1 MSTIVK
7 TQGELDA
14 AVAAS
19 AKDIVIA
26 SPAGVWLS
34 VRGSAEVRAYDSAAV
49 SAYDSAAVSAY
60 ESAAVTA
67 YDSAAVSAYD
77 SAVVTAYGSAVVRA
91 YDSAVVRA
99 YGSAV
104 VRAYDSAVVRAY
116 GSAVVRAYGSAVV
129 TASAHV
135 AVRLQSPHAIASGGV
150 IIDMSNIN
158 LTDAASWCEH
168 HGVKVVD
175 GVATVFK
182 AVDGSWTTDR
192 GTDYS
197 PGSLPDALD
206 WRDDHER
213 GGGLHF
219 SPWPWQALEYHPE
232 ATRFIAAG
240 VSIETLRPLMG
251 GIPQCKAPRVV
262 VACREVTING
272 DEVTA

>member
-7 TQGELDA
+7 TQSELDSALA
-14 AVAAS
+14 AGAEG
-19 AKDIVIA
+19 IIIIA
-26 SPAGVWLS
+26 SPAGVWLNVHDS
-34 VRGSAEVRAYDSAAV
+34 AVVRASGSAV
-49 SAYDSAAVSAY
+49 
-60 ESAAVTA
+60 VTA
-67 YDSAAVSAYD
+67 YDSAA
-77 SAVVTAYGSAVVRA
+77 
-91 YDSAVVRA
+91 
-99 YGSAV
+99 
-104 VRAYDSAVVRAY
+104 
-116 GSAVVRAYGSAVV
+116 V

-150 IIDMSNIN
+150 IIDMSTIN

-182 AVDGSWTTDR
+182 AVDDSWTTDR

-240 VSIETLRPLMG
+240 VSIETLRPLRG

-272 DEVTA
+272 AEVAA

>member
-1 MSTIVK
+1 MSSVNYGTKRIV
-7 TQGELDA
+7 T
-14 AVAAS
+14 
-19 AKDIVIA
+19 
-26 SPAGVWLS
+26 
-34 VRGSAEVRAYDSAAV
+34 
-49 SAYDSAAVSAY
+49 
-60 ESAAVTA
+60 
-67 YDSAAVSAYD
+67 
-77 SAVVTAYGSAVVRA
+77 
-91 YDSAVVRA
+91 
-99 YGSAV
+99 
-104 VRAYDSAVVRAY
+104 
-116 GSAVVRAYGSAVV
+116 
-129 TASAHV
+129 
-135 AVRLQSPHAIASGGV
+135 VRLQSPHAIASGGV
-150 IIDMSNIN
+150 IIDMSTIN

-182 AVDGSWTTDR
+182 AVDDSWTTDR

-272 DEVTA
+272 DEAAA

>member
-1 MSTIVK
+1 MTTFVK
-7 TQGELDA
+7 TQAELDSALA
-14 AVAAS
+14 AGAEG
-19 AKDIVIA
+19 IIIA
-26 SPAGVWLS
+26 SPADVWLN
-34 VRGSAEVRAYDSAAV
+34 VHGSAAVRAYDSAAV
-49 SAYDSAAVSAY
+49 RASGSAAVRASGSAAVTASG
-60 ESAAVTA
+60 SAAVTA
-67 YDSAAVSAYD
+67 YASAA
-77 SAVVTAYGSAVVRA
+77 VTAYGSAA
-91 YDSAVVRA
+91 
-99 YGSAV
+99 
-104 VRAYDSAVVRAY
+104 
-116 GSAVVRAYGSAVV
+116 V

-135 AVRLQSPHAIASGGV
+135 AVRLQSPHATASGGV
-150 IIDMSNIN
+150 IIDMSTIN

-182 AVDGSWTTDR
+182 AVDDSWTTVR

>member
-1 MSTIVK
+1 M
-7 TQGELDA
+7 
-14 AVAAS
+14 
-19 AKDIVIA
+19 
-26 SPAGVWLS
+26 
-34 VRGSAEVRAYDSAAV
+34 
-49 SAYDSAAVSAY
+49 
-60 ESAAVTA
+60 
-67 YDSAAVSAYD
+67 
-77 SAVVTAYGSAVVRA
+77 
-91 YDSAVVRA
+91 
-99 YGSAV
+99 
-104 VRAYDSAVVRAY
+104 
-116 GSAVVRAYGSAVV
+116 
-129 TASAHV
+129 
-135 AVRLQSPHAIASGGV
+135 RLQSPHAIASGGV
-150 IIDMSNIN
+150 IIDMSTIN

-182 AVDGSWTTDR
+182 AVDDSWTTDR

-240 VSIETLRPLMG
+240 VSIETLRPLRG

-272 DEVTA
+272 DEAAA